1 MHNLTCYHNGKY
13 LQAEEI
19 QVSPWD
25 LGFLRGLGVFDVLP
39 VIGGK
44 AFLWEWHYER
54 LARSAESLGIA
65 LSISKE
71 AYEQILTELIIK
83 NGQNE
88 GLCFRTILSG
98 GVSQDAFTP
107 ELTCENFMVLTE
119 ELHGVSR
126 ETIETGAKL
135 LVLDHVR
142 TFPRVKM
149 THYVNAIKTLPE
161 RKAAGALETLYVQD
175 GQVSECAQS
184 NFFIVKN
191 GVVITTNENAL
202 LGITQKLILEVLAP
216 ELALKT
222 EVRTLLFEEVLQ
234 AEEAF
239 LTGSNKG
246 VVPVVWVGE
255 HTISDGH
262 PGPITEKLRKAYNNY
277 LKAY

>member
-1 MHNLTCYHNGKY
+1 MHNLLN
-13 LQAEEI
+13 
-19 QVSPWD
+19 
-25 LGFLRGLGVFDVLP
+25 
-39 VIGGK
+39 

-184 NFFIVKN
+184 NF
-191 GVVITTNENAL
+191 L
-202 LGITQKLILEVLAP
+202 
-216 ELALKT
+216 
-222 EVRTLLFEEVLQ
+222 
-234 AEEAF
+234 
-239 LTGSNKG
+239 S
-246 VVPVVWVGE
+246 
-255 HTISDGH
+255 
-262 PGPITEKLRKAYNNY
+262 
-277 LKAY
+277 